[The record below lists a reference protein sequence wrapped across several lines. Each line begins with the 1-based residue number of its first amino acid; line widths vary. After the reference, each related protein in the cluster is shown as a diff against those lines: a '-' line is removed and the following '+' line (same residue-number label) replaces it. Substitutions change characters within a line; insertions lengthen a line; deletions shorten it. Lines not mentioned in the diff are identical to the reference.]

1 MPGFPL
7 GLAGHV
13 TMTKSHGF
21 LVYIDIHGLLSA
33 TSPGGAV
40 GQSGLRILC
49 RAFPGD
55 FELKQSHSKDT
66 REDSN

>member
-7 GLAGHV
+7 GLNCHV
-13 TMTKSHGF
+13 TMSKSHGF
-21 LVYIDIHGLLSA
+21 PVYIDIHGLLSA
-33 TSPGGAV
+33 NFPGGAV

-66 REDSN
+66 TDDSN